1 MTPRLAQLRACVA
14 VLALVLLLPGI
25 AASESATLDSFER
38 SAAAF
43 ADGLAL
49 AERGLDD
56 DAARSYEEAVRL
68 DGGFVE
74 AMVNLARIR
83 LHQGQPAR
91 AREWLDRALRTAPAY
106 PPAHAARGLEAR
118 ARGDLQEALRAFS
131 RARALDPG
139 NVEALA
145 NLGAILFEL
154 SLYDDAR
161 AVLEEARRRAPERPE
176 PLLTLAL
183 VWEQKGD
190 AVRAAFFYG
199 QFLRLVGSDDPE
211 RPLAERRIQELDRR
225 SLKTVTPVAETE
237 SDNTQ

>member
-1 MTPRLAQLRACVA
+1 MRPRLAQLGGCVA
-14 VLALVLLLPGI
+14 LLAVALLLPGE
-25 AASESATLDSFER
+25 AASDSATLDSFER

-49 AERGLDD
+49 AERGLDE
-56 DAARSYEEAVRL
+56 DAVHSYQEAVRL

-83 LHQGQPAR
+83 LRQGQPER
-91 AREWLDRALRTAPAY
+91 AREWLDRALRTAPGY

-139 NVEALA
+139 NAEALA
-145 NLGAILFEL
+145 NLGAVLFEL
-154 SLYDDAR
+154 GLYDDAR
-161 AVLEEARRRAPERPE
+161 AVLDEAHRRAPERPE

-190 AVRAAFFYG
+190 PVRAAFFYG
-199 QFLRLVGSDDPE
+199 QFLRLLGTDDPA
-211 RPLAERRIQELDRR
+211 RAPAERRIQEIGRG
-225 SLKTVTPVAETE
+225 SLKRVNTIAETE
-237 SDNTQ
+237 IDRTQ